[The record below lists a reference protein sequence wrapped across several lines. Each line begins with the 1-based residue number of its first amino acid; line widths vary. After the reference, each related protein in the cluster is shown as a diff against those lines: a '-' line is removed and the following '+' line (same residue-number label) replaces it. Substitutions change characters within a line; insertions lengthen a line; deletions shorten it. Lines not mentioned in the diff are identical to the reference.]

1 MKEKHY
7 GSFELLEQHTD
18 KDKDVIEQNIDDA
31 IIKQDVQL
39 LYKAIR

>member
-18 KDKDVIEQNIDDA
+18 TDKVVTEQNIDDA
-31 IIKQDVQL
+31 MNKQDVQL